1 MAVISGK
8 DGSVT
13 FNSAEVLQVTGWT
26 LTHTSHNSA
35 WASSSTGGYR
45 QRVAG
50 VKDWGGSFT
59 AKYDVAIVPT
69 VGQSAALVLELDGSD
84 SASGTAIIDSVSL
97 VVDIN
102 TGEAVGYSL
111 AFSGNGPLTMPS

>member
-13 FNSAEVLQVTGWT
+13 FNSTEVLQVTGWS

-59 AKYDVAIVPT
+59 AKYDAAIVPT

-84 SASGTAIIDSVSL
+84 SATGTAIIDSVSL

-111 AFSGNGPLTMPS
+111 AFSGNGALTMPS

>member
-35 WASSSTGGYR
+35 WASSSTGGYK

-50 VKDWGGSFT
+50 VKDWSGGFT
-59 AKYDVAIVPT
+59 AKYDATIVPT
-69 VGQSAALVLELDGSD
+69 VGQAAALVLDLDGSD
-84 SASGTAIIDSVSL
+84 SATGNAIIDSVQL

-111 AFSGNGPLTMPS
+111 TFSGNGPLTMPS